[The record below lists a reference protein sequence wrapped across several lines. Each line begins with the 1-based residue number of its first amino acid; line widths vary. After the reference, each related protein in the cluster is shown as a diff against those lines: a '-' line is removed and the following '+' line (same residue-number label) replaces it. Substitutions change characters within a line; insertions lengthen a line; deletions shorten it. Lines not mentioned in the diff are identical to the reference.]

1 MTQEKHLIKSII
13 ESNQKFK
20 IKVLSES
27 AETSEVDGKYILARA
42 SGPAFFP
49 NTTSRNNVF
58 YPKEAW
64 ENAIADEEFQHRLKN
79 RLVFGT
85 IGHDPEITDNEVRKG
100 EFSHIVTKV
109 WIGEDDIG
117 YAEYLVLNTEPGRI
131 LNTLLRA
138 GVGIS
143 VSTKGYG
150 TTIETSDKDTEMVD
164 PDNFSFDR
172 IDFVIDP
179 GYLQAKPELKES
191 KNTENTNYNRNE
203 QKMDKTIDI
212 LENATKR
219 LEESNK
225 SLQTEI
231 TESKVA
237 LSKANAA
244 LDSYRALGSVQQ
256 VAEAMSQLDKY
267 RLLGTPRKIKED
279 LDQAE
284 EVIGL
289 LEDQVQDLTAT
300 IDQLKADEPA
310 TEEVTED
317 EDQSELDAYRE
328 LGTVEEIK
336 ACLEKAEELM
346 AEEPKEDEIDEDGE
360 DDEAPLSDIGSPE
373 EIRALV
379 QEAEEADSLLQ
390 QYQELGSVEELK
402 EMCARLEEY
411 SELEKEASAEDLA
424 EEYDVA
430 SEVVKKLQDKGLSD
444 DEIKDI
450 LDSMQNTVQ
459 GEEIDEDGEDE
470 DEPLISEE
478 DEDEPL
484 ISEEDEED
492 LEEEDGSEDEDAYN
506 VQKTVLGEARSSKA
520 LRARSRLHGRRVA
533 ESRRPAAVKA
543 PKNTLLAQLL
553 K

>member
-470 DEPLISEE
+470 DEPLISEDDEE
-478 DEDEPL
+478 DETL
-484 ISEEDEED
+484 EDEED